1 MNQPLIYNKN
11 KITTIFTLTRIII
24 TTIKIDV
31 FFLTKNKLIIPR
43 MASTFI
49 YLRVTPAE
57 LLYAGISR

>member
-43 MASTFI
+43 MHRPSFI
-49 YLRVTPAE
+49 YA
-57 LLYAGISR
+57 